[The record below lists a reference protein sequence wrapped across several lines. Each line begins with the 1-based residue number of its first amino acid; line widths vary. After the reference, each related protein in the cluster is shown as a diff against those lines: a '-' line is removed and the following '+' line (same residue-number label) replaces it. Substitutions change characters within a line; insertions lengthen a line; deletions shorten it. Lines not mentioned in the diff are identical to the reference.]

1 MRTTFVLGLGLAMC
15 AAIPAVCQSLP
26 APPAGFE
33 ADAGA
38 ASMWARMRAAGAA
51 DGVMA
56 TKPNSDWPNCFSDP
70 KIRFE
75 YGWTSSPGADRS
87 LALMAQTPEDPATTV
102 AGAKDEPAGKQ
113 KYKNGLLW
121 WRKVTQPAVG
131 SSSSC
136 AESGVVLYSGHW
148 VGYLSGK
155 MISISVA
162 NLYGSKGA
170 GQAWIDE
177 YIGRIVSAMQP
188 MQAK

>member
-1 MRTTFVLGLGLAMC
+1 MC
-15 AAIPAVCQSLP
+15 AAFPAASQSLP
-26 APPAGFE
+26 APPPGFE

-38 ASMWARMRAAGAA
+38 ARMWANMRAAGAA

-56 TKPNSDWPNCFSDP
+56 TKPNNDWPNCFIDP

-75 YGWTSSPGADRS
+75 YGWTSSPGADKS
-87 LALMAQTPEDPATTV
+87 LALMAQAPEDPVSTV

-113 KYKNGLLW
+113 RYKNGVLW

-136 AESGVVLYSGHW
+136 SETGVVLYSGHW

-155 MISISVA
+155 MISITVT

-177 YIGRIVSAMQP
+177 YIDRMIGAVQP
-188 MQAK
+188 MQSK